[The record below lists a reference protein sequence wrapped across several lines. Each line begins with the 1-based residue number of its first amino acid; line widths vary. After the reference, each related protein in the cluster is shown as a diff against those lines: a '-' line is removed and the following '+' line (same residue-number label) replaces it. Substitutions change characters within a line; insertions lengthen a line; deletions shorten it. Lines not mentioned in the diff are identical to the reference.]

1 MSMGEVVVSADEGQV
16 RTITLNRPRRLNAF
30 TSGSYQAL
38 AAALRD
44 ADREPAVGAV
54 VLTGAG
60 RAFSSGVDLD
70 ALATEG
76 PGRHDLAVTFNDL
89 LETLMAF
96 SKPLLAAVHGVAVGF
111 GATILLHC
119 DFVIVAADARI
130 RFPFTSLGTAPE
142 AGSSVLLSALIGPQR
157 AAELL
162 YTSRW
167 VSGAE
172 AVSLGLAAS
181 CHPADE
187 VPGRIGTTARLM
199 AAQPGEAVAAA
210 KRLIRSGRRD
220 VVRAAL
226 ARETA
231 EAGHLREVLG
241 PLPNRP
247 PRDGD

>member
-1 MSMGEVVVSADEGQV
+1 MDEVVVSADEGPV
-16 RTITLNRPRRLNAF
+16 RTITLNRPGRLNAF

-38 AAALRD
+38 AAALQN
-44 ADREPAVGAV
+44 ADGEPAVGAV

-60 RAFSSGVDLD
+60 RAFSSGVDLS

-76 PGRHDLAVTFNDL
+76 PERRDLAATFNAL

-119 DFVIVAADARI
+119 DVVLVAEDTRI

-142 AGSSVLLSALIGPQR
+142 AGSSVLLPSLIGPQR

-181 CHPADE
+181 CHPPDE
-187 VPGRIGTTARLM
+187 VAGRARAIARLM
-199 AAQPGEAVAAA
+199 VAQPGEAVAAA

-220 VVRAAL
+220 AVRAAL
-226 ARETA
+226 ARETG

-241 PLPNRP
+241 PLPSRP
-247 PRDGD
+247 PGDGE